1 MLVFYFADQ
10 ACLGFTFCFRVI
22 AVIRNA
28 DSLQLIKLLL
38 NQMNQIGRV
47 GARVDEGFCNCIL
60 SYISNLGLPV
70 CIFLY
75 FISSLFLGQSL
86 TNSFDDEV
94 WIILRKRRVEEFL
107 IAEESLLVPQFIVFP
122 TCVELMNSYSFA
134 PHYAY
139 ETQINC
145 I

>member
-60 SYISNLGLPV
+60 SYISNLGLSV

-94 WIILRKRRVEEFL
+94 WKIWRKRRVEEFF
-107 IAEESLLVPQFIVFP
+107 IAEKKP
-122 TCVELMNSYSFA
+122 TCSSIYSLSDLCGIDEFIQFC
-134 PHYAY
+134 
-139 ETQINC
+139 TTLC